1 MVNPTLWGPATWQFL
16 FSCAWHCKRKDIPA
30 LHYLVFVLT
39 PRILPCVKCREHH
52 ISNHKRVIRRLGSSY
67 ETGHDIFRYLW
78 HLKDEVN
85 RSMGCKSIKI
95 DDLTERFTF
104 HGANVDDIS
113 IGDTMTTFAI
123 SANELKEEDA
133 FVNMCKILSEI
144 LPLPTDSELRRGL
157 SDMQI
162 ESILA
167 LSLRTARSVRIERG
181 FPTHSIAHY
190 KTFAED

>member
-1 MVNPTLWGPATWQFL
+1 MNRFFLSKCQYQWLFMVNPTLWGPATWQFL

-95 DDLTERFTF
+95 DDLTERPSPWYVRS
-104 HGANVDDIS
+104 A
-113 IGDTMTTFAI
+113 DT
-123 SANELKEEDA
+123 
-133 FVNMCKILSEI
+133 
-144 LPLPTDSELRRGL
+144 
-157 SDMQI
+157 I
-162 ESILA
+162 ETS
-167 LSLRTARSVRIERG
+167 LSLVATSLRSTG
-181 FPTHSIAHY
+181 
-190 KTFAED
+190 